1 MVGGSSALT
10 LDSHS
15 GAVTPGGFGIWLLKA
30 GLYPNPPP
38 APISTDP
45 KGTEGKCGQGCSGA
59 RSSFS
64 EVWSQALNS
73 QSQLAFLTTLQSST
87 KQMRVLS
94 QWG

>member
-30 GLYPNPPP
+30 ELYPKAPRP
-38 APISTDP
+38 PISTDP

-59 RSSFS
+59 
-64 EVWSQALNS
+64 
-73 QSQLAFLTTLQSST
+73 
-87 KQMRVLS
+87 
-94 QWG
+94 